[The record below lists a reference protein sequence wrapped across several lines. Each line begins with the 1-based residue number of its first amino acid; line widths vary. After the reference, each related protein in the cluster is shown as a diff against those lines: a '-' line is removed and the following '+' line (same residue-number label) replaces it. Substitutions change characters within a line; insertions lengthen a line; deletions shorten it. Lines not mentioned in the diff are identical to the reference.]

1 MKNLQIV
8 FLAAMACQAFS
19 LDSISG
25 QERKPYFIAN
35 DGMPAFHCEGY
46 IFPNWEKII
55 FDEYRSL
62 ENKGSCATGMTL
74 KEFAPIYDAIRVFSD
89 SGLKQ
94 RDFILQQRLQAKTA
108 EEKDFWRIEGN
119 KLSAVDSVQKL
130 QELCKSQLVQNI
142 SPDKL
147 EAFKNAGIGSILE
160 RATLEELLEGAEV
173 LEGFKLSES
182 ELAAVNKEIKVARL
196 EYEREAAKLRQKMY
210 KRVMASI
217 PPDELEKL
225 ERYMMIDLKP
235 QNEKK
240 D

>member
-1 MKNLQIV
+1 
-8 FLAAMACQAFS
+8 
-19 LDSISG
+19 
-25 QERKPYFIAN
+25 
-35 DGMPAFHCEGY
+35 
-46 IFPNWEKII
+46 
-55 FDEYRSL
+55 
-62 ENKGSCATGMTL
+62 MTL
-74 KEFAPIYDAIRVFSD
+74 KEFDPIYNAIRVYSD
-89 SGLKQ
+89 SGMKQ
-94 RDFILQQRLQAKTA
+94 REFILQQRLQAKTA

-130 QELCKSQLVQNI
+130 QELCKSQLVKNV

-147 EAFKNAGIGSILE
+147 EAFKNAGISSILE

-182 ELAAVNKEIKVARL
+182 ELAAVNKEIELARL

>member
-1 MKNLQIV
+1 
-8 FLAAMACQAFS
+8 
-19 LDSISG
+19 
-25 QERKPYFIAN
+25 
-35 DGMPAFHCEGY
+35 
-46 IFPNWEKII
+46 
-55 FDEYRSL
+55 
-62 ENKGSCATGMTL
+62 
-74 KEFAPIYDAIRVFSD
+74 
-89 SGLKQ
+89 
-94 RDFILQQRLQAKTA
+94 
-108 EEKDFWRIEGN
+108 
-119 KLSAVDSVQKL
+119 
-130 QELCKSQLVQNI
+130 
-142 SPDKL
+142 
-147 EAFKNAGIGSILE
+147 
-160 RATLEELLEGAEV
+160 ELLEGAEV